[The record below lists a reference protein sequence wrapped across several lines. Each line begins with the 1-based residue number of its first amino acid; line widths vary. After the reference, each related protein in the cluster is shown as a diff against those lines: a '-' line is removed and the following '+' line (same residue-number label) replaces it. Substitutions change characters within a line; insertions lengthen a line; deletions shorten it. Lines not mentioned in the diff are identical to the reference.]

1 MGEQIIKRRFDEVDI
16 LKGIAILFIIALH
29 SFSPNPVNLKVTMPF
44 AYRIVCS
51 FPLQLFF
58 LLSGFLFKA
67 NEGWPTFIKKKALRL
82 GLPFL
87 SFGLMG
93 VGLKYIFAPFTQS
106 GGGNIIHNLLMML
119 AGGSGWFIYCL
130 FFIYIINR
138 ACYKFRLPVALLL
151 FAIAASGV
159 VNTTLFTIDRIIYYD
174 LFFVAGTY
182 FRMYY
187 DKIQTLIV
195 KKGELILIVAISLYG
210 ILIYSLPQVFVIDEF
225 VLPILAISGVW
236 TLVYLAMN
244 TTQFDVLKYF
254 GKYSLQFY
262 LNQICLLPI
271 YYFGS
276 FVFKTVHSYQIV
288 FFAISLTTV
297 FVTYMMLLLEQR
309 CGKAKVIF
317 GL

>member
-1 MGEQIIKRRFDEVDI
+1 MGEQITKRRFDEVDI

-67 NEGWPTFIKKKALRL
+67 NEDWPTFIEKKALRL

-87 SFGLMG
+87 TFGLMG

-174 LFFVAGTY
+174 LFFVVGTY
-182 FRMYY
+182 LRLYY
-187 DKIQTLIV
+187 DKIQDFIV
-195 KKGELILIVAISLYG
+195 KRGELILIIAISLYG
-210 ILIYSLPQVFVIDEF
+210 ILIYSFPKVFVIDELL
-225 VLPILAISGVW
+225 LPILAITGVW
-236 TLVYLAMN
+236 TLIYLAMK

-271 YYFGS
+271 YYLGS
-276 FVFKTVHSYQIV
+276 FVFRTVHSYQIC
-288 FFAISLTTV
+288 FFAIFIMAILITWLML
-297 FVTYMMLLLEQR
+297 FVENKM
-309 CGKAKVIF
+309 GKVKVLF

>member
-1 MGEQIIKRRFDEVDI
+1 MGEQIVKRRFDEVDI

-58 LLSGFLFKA
+58 LLSGFLFKVDEA
-67 NEGWPTFIKKKALRL
+67 WPTFIKKKALRL

-87 SFGLMG
+87 TFGLIG
-93 VGLKYIFAPFTQS
+93 IALKFVFAPYTQS
-106 GGGNIIHNLLMML
+106 GGGNIVHNLLMML

-138 ACYKFRLPVALLL
+138 ACYKFRLPVALLM
-151 FAIAASGV
+151 FAIAASGL

-182 FRMYY
+182 LRLYY
-187 DKIQTLIV
+187 DKIQDFLI
-195 KKGELILIVAISLYG
+195 KRGELILIITISLYG
-210 ILIYSLPQVFVIDEF
+210 ILIYSFPKVFVIDELL
-225 VLPILAISGVW
+225 LPILAIAGIW
-236 TLVYLAMN
+236 TLIYLAMK
-244 TTQFDVLKYF
+244 TTQFSVLKYF

-271 YYFGS
+271 YYLGS
-276 FVFKTVHSYQIV
+276 FVFRIVHSYQIC
-288 FFAISLTTV
+288 FFAISLTAVLATWV
-297 FVTYMMLLLEQR
+297 MLLVEKR
-309 CGKAKVIF
+309 CGRAKILF